1 MEAQLTRTGDLTASQ
16 RKVIDA
22 PPSARLLVTA
32 GPGTGK
38 TYVLIRRLAR
48 LVTEE
53 GLNPAQEVLA
63 LSFSRSAVKNIR
75 DRVVDMA
82 PSVRY
87 ARVATFDSFASRLL
101 HSEDPDGSWT
111 TGGYDD
117 RIEAGTKLI
126 RHRDDLEELA
136 DIQQIL
142 IDEVQDLVGPRRA
155 LVEALLERTDAPFSI
170 FGDPAQGIYNF
181 NLPSGPER
189 DSGSALFY
197 QWLRGQY
204 TGLLEEVELDVTFRA
219 QTSDSRIALW
229 AGAELGRTDSDC
241 EMVWKRFSVD
251 IGKLPSLG
259 TVEVAARS
267 LGRSQHSTALLC
279 RDNGQ
284 ALVASRALHQKEIS
298 HTLQRRATDRA
309 VAEWVA
315 RSLWGMAGTT
325 VSRSS
330 FGVHW
335 ANSLLDG
342 DADEAWRS
350 LKRTERRPGD
360 KQLDLRILNC
370 AISNG
375 VVDEAL
381 LHQGESNL
389 TVSSM
394 HRAKGLEFHTVGIV
408 QPKEP
413 LDDVSRCE
421 EARLLYVALTRPS
434 HVLMH
439 VGGPD
444 TKGMSSKMN
453 PDERW
458 VRRRPFGGGAFMT
471 LDIEVRGAD
480 IDSTVPFTHAK
491 GLPQLLPEQMLIL
504 FESIRPGDP
513 VELWLDDTLPSGF
526 VRYILKHDVGAIG
539 VSSAG
544 FNSSLRRAIAISRT
558 HGMPRRIDKLWIE
571 FVDTVAGD
579 PSVTRSS
586 GIGESGLWLRAR
598 AYGLGHLIWK

>member
-1 MEAQLTRTGDLTASQ
+1 METQLTPQDDLTDSQ
-16 RKVIDA
+16 RQVIDA

-38 TYVLIRRLAR
+38 THVLIRRLAR

-53 GLNPAQEVLA
+53 GLNPAQEVLT

-87 ARVATFDSFASRLL
+87 VRVATFDSFASRLL
-101 HSEDPDGSWT
+101 RSEDPDGSWT
-111 TGGYDD
+111 TGSYDD
-117 RIEAGTKLI
+117 RIEASTKLI
-126 RHRDDLEELA
+126 RQRDDLEELA
-136 DIQQIL
+136 DVQQVL

-181 NLPSGPER
+181 QLPPGPER
-189 DSGSALFY
+189 DSGSTLFY

-204 TGLLEEVELDVTFRA
+204 AGLLEEMELDINFRA
-219 QTSDSRIALW
+219 KTSDSRIALW
-229 AGAELGRTDSDC
+229 AGGDLGRTDPDC
-241 EMVWKRFSVD
+241 EIVWKRFAVD
-251 IGKLPSLG
+251 VGKLPSLG

-267 LGRSQHSTALLC
+267 LGRSRYSTALLC

-284 ALVASRALHQKEIS
+284 ALVASRALHQKGIP
-298 HTLQRRATDRA
+298 HTLQPPASDRA

-315 RSLWGMAGTT
+315 RSLWGIAGTT

-330 FGVHW
+330 FGVNW
-335 ANSLLDG
+335 ANSGLDG

-350 LKRTERRPGD
+350 LKHTERRLGD
-360 KQLDLRILNC
+360 KQLDLRILNR
-370 AISNG
+370 AIGTG

-381 LHQGESNL
+381 LHQGECDL
-389 TVSSM
+389 TVSSI

-408 QPKEP
+408 QPKERF
-413 LDDVSRCE
+413 DDLTRCE
-421 EARLLYVALTRPS
+421 DTRLLYVALTRPS
-434 HVLMH
+434 HLLMH
-439 VGGPD
+439 VSGPD
-444 TKGMSSKMN
+444 TKGLSSKKN

-458 VRRRPFGGGAFMT
+458 VRRRPFGNGAYMT
-471 LDIEVRGAD
+471 LDFEVRGTDMDA
-480 IDSTVPFTHAK
+480 TVPFTHAK
-491 GLPQLLPEQMLIL
+491 GLPQLPPEQMLTL
-504 FESIRPGDP
+504 CRSIRPGDA
-513 VELWLDDTLPSGF
+513 VQLRLDDTSPSGF
-526 VRYILKHDVGAIG
+526 VRYILKHDLGVIG
-539 VSSAG
+539 VTSAM
-544 FNSSLRRAIAISRT
+544 FSSSLHGAIAISRT
-558 HGMPRRIDKLWIE
+558 HGMPCGIDELWIE

-579 PSVTRSS
+579 PSATRSA

-598 AYGLGHLIWK
+598 AFGLGHLVWK